1 MNSVWDMLLA
11 GLIFSLTTS
20 CNFRL
25 ATGLQLA
32 GDSGVSKPEASQSKA
47 LIVKL
52 AEADGGKVVFPW
64 DLIPLANARSMRP
77 KQLVGL
83 LQPSGFV
90 LGERRKMQWNIK
102 SNTTNTT
109 GSEEIRTFF
118 PSATSEELD
127 VIIKTFLPFSQV
139 QDVFGSLGKDGQ
151 FPGRPEGGELR
162 ALWNIWYPVPTLFSK
177 SGLEELKTALKE
189 ADLPV
194 KFETSFRRVRHVRN
208 FARQGL
214 LERMR
219 RRYANLTGAKEERPT
234 AAKEESD
241 SGSAESES

>member
-1 MNSVWDMLLA
+1 MLLA
-11 GLIFSLTTS
+11 MNSLWDILLVGLVFSLTTS
-20 CNFRL
+20 CNLRL
-25 ATGLQLA
+25 VTGIQLA
-32 GDSGVSKPEASQSKA
+32 GDSGVSRPEASQSKA

-64 DLIPLANARSMRP
+64 DLIPLANARNIRP

-83 LQPSGFV
+83 LQPSGFI

-118 PSATSEELD
+118 PTATSEQLD
-127 VIIKTFLPFSQV
+127 IIIKTFLPFSQV
-139 QDVFGSLGKDGQ
+139 QEVFGSWGKDGQ
-151 FPGRPEGGELR
+151 FPSRPEGGELR
-162 ALWNIWYPVPTLFSK
+162 VLWNIWYPVPTLFSK
-177 SGLEELKTALKE
+177 SGLEELKIALKE

-214 LERMR
+214 FERMR
-219 RRYANLTGAKEERPT
+219 RRYANFT
-234 AAKEESD
+234 AAKQESG
-241 SGSAESES
+241 SGSAES